1 MEKVYSCERCQEFW
15 AHLTHLTR
23 LFQCLEDFEHEN

>member
-15 AHLTHLTR
+15 AHLTR